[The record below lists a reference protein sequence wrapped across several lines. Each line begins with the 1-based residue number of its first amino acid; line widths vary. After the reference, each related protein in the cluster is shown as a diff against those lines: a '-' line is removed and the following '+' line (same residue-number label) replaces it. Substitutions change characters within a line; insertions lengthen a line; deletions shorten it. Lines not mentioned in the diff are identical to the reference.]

1 MKPTFG
7 VIVGRFQVHELHD
20 GHMELFRHVCG
31 LHDRVL
37 VFLGVAPTGPTK
49 RNPLDFE
56 VRKRMITALFP
67 KVTCLP
73 LKDKKSDTVWS
84 HELDARIADAVQYG
98 EVTLYG
104 SRDSFIPYYNGKYKD
119 HVQTLELSVPKNLR
133 GTDIRAKLT
142 NTIMESPDFRAGI
155 IYVLN
160 NMYDRVIP
168 TVDIAIV
175 HTDPASKVRKVLLG
189 RKPDEQ
195 GWRFVGGH
203 AIPKNPNYEADAHME
218 TQEET
223 GLELSN
229 FKYAGSMLVDD
240 WRWRQEDDRIKTMLF
255 VAETHT
261 MEAKGADDIEE
272 VRWFEFEELPK
283 VPFEVEHEELKGML
297 KKFYT

>member
-20 GHMELFRHVCG
+20 GHLELLRQVCG

-37 VFLGVAPTGPTK
+37 VFLGVAPTGTTK

-73 LKDKKSDTVWS
+73 LKDKKSDEAWS
-84 HELDARIADAVQYG
+84 RELDARIADAVQYG

-104 SRDSFIPYYNGKYKD
+104 SRDSFIPYYSGKYKD
-119 HVQTLELSVPKNLR
+119 RVKTLELSVPKSLR

-142 NTIMESPDFRAGI
+142 NTVMESADFRAGI

-160 NMYDRVIP
+160 NMYDRVVP

-175 HTDPASKVRKVLLG
+175 HTDSATNARKVLLG

-195 GWRFVGGH
+195 G
-203 AIPKNPNYEADAHME
+203 
-218 TQEET
+218 
-223 GLELSN
+223 
-229 FKYAGSMLVDD
+229 
-240 WRWRQEDDRIKTMLF
+240 
-255 VAETHT
+255 
-261 MEAKGADDIEE
+261 
-272 VRWFEFEELPK
+272 
-283 VPFEVEHEELKGML
+283 
-297 KKFYT
+297 